1 MKNLNT
7 YRKTYLKAI
16 LFALPLVVLSSC
28 KKEFLDTAPQTSI
41 SDATAF
47 DTPTR
52 ILNQVNGMYASL
64 KNGQFMGGR
73 YVVYGDIRGE
83 DFLVNK
89 PNGVTGLDT
98 WSFNVGSNSNEV
110 KDLWRTIYAVV
121 NQANILIKG
130 IAEHPNVVSATVAKQ
145 YVAEAKLL
153 RALSYFDLLQLY
165 AKPYTL
171 DNGVSLGV
179 PLRLN
184 AETGTENQALK
195 RSTVAEVY
203 AQILKD
209 LNDAETDLL
218 LTNGTAVGINVFR
231 AHKNTAIALKT
242 RVYLAMGNYPAVIT
256 EGAKIVSLTAPYQ
269 APTGINNKLEANVI
283 TVFGGS
289 YVGAEA
295 IFSLPMTDTD
305 APGTQNQLGYYFNI
319 SPGNSEYYMNPAGI
333 LANTAYAAA
342 STDARKSLTAVVSGN
357 TFVTKYKKASPFTDY
372 VPVIRYAE
380 VLLNVAE
387 ATARVG
393 ADLPRAIALLTAV
406 HQRSD
411 AAFIF
416 PPASIATQ
424 SALIS
429 SILTERRIELI
440 GEGLRSMDIMRT
452 NANFPAKSGT
462 QGSAPLVLP
471 TDAKYIWPISSIE
484 IQTNSACVQNP

>member
-7 YRKTYLKAI
+7 YRKTYLKAA
-16 LFALPLVVLSSC
+16 LFVLPLVTLSSC
-28 KKEFLDTAPQTSI
+28 KKEFLDATPQTSI

-110 KDLWRTIYAVV
+110 KDLWRTIYVVV

-130 IAEHPNVVSATVAKQ
+130 IAEHPNVVSAVVAKQ
-145 YVAEAKLL
+145 YIAEAKLL

-171 DNGVSLGV
+171 DNGASLGV
-179 PLRLN
+179 PLRLS

-203 AQILKD
+203 TQILKD

-231 AHKNTAIALKT
+231 AHKKYRNSFKNSGL
-242 RVYLAMGNYPAVIT
+242 
-256 EGAKIVSLTAPYQ
+256 
-269 APTGINNKLEANVI
+269 
-283 TVFGGS
+283 FGYG
-289 YVGAEA
+289 
-295 IFSLPMTDTD
+295 
-305 APGTQNQLGYYFNI
+305 
-319 SPGNSEYYMNPAGI
+319 
-333 LANTAYAAA
+333 
-342 STDARKSLTAVVSGN
+342 
-357 TFVTKYKKASPFTDY
+357 
-372 VPVIRYAE
+372 
-380 VLLNVAE
+380 
-387 ATARVG
+387 
-393 ADLPRAIALLTAV
+393 
-406 HQRSD
+406 
-411 AAFIF
+411 
-416 PPASIATQ
+416 
-424 SALIS
+424 
-429 SILTERRIELI
+429 
-440 GEGLRSMDIMRT
+440 
-452 NANFPAKSGT
+452 
-462 QGSAPLVLP
+462 
-471 TDAKYIWPISSIE
+471 
-484 IQTNSACVQNP
+484 